1 MEGRNLSQLLPGQ
14 QADVKEIRGAGSM
27 TRRLMDI
34 GLVQGTRVECV
45 GESPLGDPKAYFIR
59 GAVVGLRG
67 MDAQNVL
74 IDTACGKNQDAGCT
88 IALAGNPNVGKS
100 TVFNQL
106 TGLNQHTG
114 NWIGKTIENAE
125 GYCSYKGK
133 KYKIVDIPGC
143 YSLLAHS
150 AEEEIARNFIC
161 FGRPDV
167 VVVVCDATCLERNL
181 NLALQ
186 VMEAAKK
193 VIVCVNLMD
202 EAEKKHIN
210 IRLNELEKR
219 LHTPVVGTAARNRKG
234 IDQILLRADEL
245 MSASGTAR
253 QERVVTYPEY
263 LEKAVDRLKPEVERV
278 LSGCDTDM
286 DARWLSIRLVDPSDS
301 LCEAM
306 EKLKGIELR
315 TDAGVLK
322 ALKEIHTE
330 WKSQNISIQKL
341 KADIAASIVEQAEKI
356 CSGTVIFGEETYDR
370 KDRRL
375 DWVFTSKITG
385 FPIMFLMLLG
395 IFWITITG
403 ANYPSELLSSMF
415 SKLEDLLLHVSISAG
430 LPPIVY
436 EPLLA
441 GVFRVLAW
449 VVSVMLPPMAI
460 FFPLFTLLEDF
471 GYLPRVAYNLDKCF
485 QKCNACGKQA
495 LSM

>member
-1 MEGRNLSQLLPGQ
+1 MEERNLGQLLPGQ
-14 QADVKEIRGAGSM
+14 QAVVKEIKGAGSM

-34 GLVQGTRVECV
+34 GLVKGTLVECV

-67 MDAQNVL
+67 EDSQKVIIDA
-74 IDTACGKNQDAGCT
+74 ASGKNQESGFT

-125 GYCSYKGK
+125 GYCSYKGN

-150 AEEEIARNFIC
+150 AEEEIARDYIC

-181 NLALQ
+181 NLVLQ
-186 VMEAAKK
+186 VMESAKR

-202 EAEKKHIN
+202 EAKKKHIN

-219 LHTPVVGTAARNRKG
+219 LHTPVVGTAARSRKG
-234 IDQILLRADEL
+234 LDQILLRADEL
-245 MSASGTAR
+245 MNCDRLIEKT
-253 QERVVTYPEY
+253 VTYPEY
-263 LEKAVDRLKPEVERV
+263 LEKAIDRLKPEAERF
-278 LSGCDTDM
+278 LSDCGADI
-286 DARWLSIRLVDPSDS
+286 DARWLSIRLLDPSDS
-301 LCEAM
+301 LCQAL
-306 EKLKGIELR
+306 EKIYGIEVEKDERLSTLR
-315 TDAGVLK
+315 E
-322 ALKEIHTE
+322 EIHAE
-330 WKSQNISIQKL
+330 WKEQGISIQRL
-341 KADIAASIVEQAEKI
+341 KEDIAASIVAQAERV
-356 CSGTVIFGEETYDR
+356 CRGAVTFGEDTYDR

-375 DWVFTSKITG
+375 DWIFTSRITG

-403 ANYPSELLSSMF
+403 ANYPSELLSRAF
-415 SKLEDLLLHVSISAG
+415 SEAENWLLHISISAG

-436 EPLLA
+436 EPLLS